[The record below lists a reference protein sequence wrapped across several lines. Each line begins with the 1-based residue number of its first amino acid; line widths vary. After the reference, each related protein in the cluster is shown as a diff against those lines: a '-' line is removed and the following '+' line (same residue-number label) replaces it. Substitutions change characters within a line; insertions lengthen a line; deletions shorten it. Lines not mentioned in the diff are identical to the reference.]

1 MACHQIILHQPGKL
15 KFFHLKKKKKKKL
28 GSPFEYFL
36 FVVLCKKRKLFHVLQ
51 KTKTKLMLV
60 CDSVLPQDQEP
71 VPPLPTGRVLLDRRV
86 RKDVD
91 TVFQMMHTNSQFY
104 RNWLV
109 RFIHRR
115 RMEIEEKG
123 KIIAAAWGTEL
134 VQFLAAL

>member
-1 MACHQIILHQPGKL
+1 MKIFYLW
-15 KFFHLKKKKKKKL
+15 
-28 GSPFEYFL
+28 YY
-36 FVVLCKKRKLFHVLQ
+36 VKKRKLFHVLQ

>member
-1 MACHQIILHQPGKL
+1 
-15 KFFHLKKKKKKKL
+15 
-28 GSPFEYFL
+28 
-36 FVVLCKKRKLFHVLQ
+36 
-51 KTKTKLMLV
+51 MLV

-134 VQFLAAL
+134 VQFLAALEPFCTRTS